1 MCELQLTYG
10 KTRHTLEGY
19 ADADSSMAKD
29 WCTISG
35 YAFLING
42 GAISWS
48 SKWQEIMS
56 LVLLQLT
63 FVALVEN
70 QIK

>member
-1 MCELQLTYG
+1 MAED
-10 KTRHTLEGY
+10 RH
-19 ADADSSMAKD
+19 
-29 WCTISG
+29 TISG

-56 LVLLQLT
+56 LSTTESEYITVTHGMKKVLWL
-63 FVALVEN
+63 
-70 QIK
+70 